1 VREKYYLLNKKVRL
15 ISQANRTRNARAHH
29 PLEPFFS
36 PAGGSMFCLL
46 GANFFCIRTPWPKCL
61 HPQPNWRE
69 PTAACKLQLGSPAAS
84 SINARTYPGR
94 RPNRTEQACGRYD
107 CKLRPSLR
115 LHASSPRSRGLLCRS
130 SLHLLGLSEFDDHG
144 WPSQAAGPGRTGQRP
159 AASAAKNPGSHQ
171 KRS

>member
-1 VREKYYLLNKKVRL
+1 MP
-15 ISQANRTRNARAHH
+15 RT
-29 PLEPFFS
+29 
-36 PAGGSMFCLL
+36 GGSMSCLL
-46 GANFFCIRTPWPKCL
+46 GAAAPTPTYEIFYSIYNFFL
-61 HPQPNWRE
+61 YSHPSGPSVCTHS
-69 PTAACKLQLGSPAAS
+69 PTGESPQLLASCNSAAQAAS

-94 RPNRTEQACGRYD
+94 PPNRTEQACGRYD

-130 SLHLLGLSEFDDHG
+130 LLHLLGLSEFDDHG